1 MEMPQLAALIFAFF
15 ALHTSADVT
24 SSSDALPIL
33 TLPYAR
39 VQAKFYDATND
50 VQLSL
55 RIAVP
60 Y

>member
-1 MEMPQLAALIFAFF
+1 MQYLAALILAFF
-15 ALHTSADVT
+15 ALHASADVT

-39 VQAKFYDATND
+39 VQAKFYDAIND
-50 VQLSL
+50 VQLSP